1 MRRQNCSRTSVRFHR
16 LHSSPS
22 KVKLVDE
29 IEIPELTTEQIEM
42 LCTTAEDAARK
53 HILAKV
59 SSKMVERLDISVE
72 AEGAKPL
79 NLTVEV
85 ELALSPQAESID
97 AKALAD
103 EAVKEALEASEKYLR
118 KLK

>member
-1 MRRQNCSRTSVRFHR
+1 
-16 LHSSPS
+16 
-22 KVKLVDE
+22 VKLVDE
-29 IEIPELTTEQIEM
+29 IEIPELTTEQIET

-79 NLTVEV
+79 SLTVEV
-85 ELALSPQAESID
+85 ELALSPQAEDID
-97 AKALAD
+97 ADALAD
-103 EAVKEALEASEKYLR
+103 EAVKEALAASEKYLR

>member
-1 MRRQNCSRTSVRFHR
+1 
-16 LHSSPS
+16 
-22 KVKLVDE
+22 VKLVDE
-29 IEIPELTTEQIEM
+29 IDIPELTTEQIET

-79 NLTVEV
+79 SLTVEV
-85 ELALSPQAESID
+85 ELALSPQAEDID
-97 AKALAD
+97 ADALAD
-103 EAVKEALEASEKYLR
+103 EAVKEALAASEKYLR

>member
-1 MRRQNCSRTSVRFHR
+1 
-16 LHSSPS
+16 
-22 KVKLVDE
+22 VKLVDE
-29 IEIPELTTEQIEM
+29 IDIPELTTEQIET

-79 NLTVEV
+79 SLTVEV
-85 ELALSPQAESID
+85 ELALSPQANDID
-97 AKALAD
+97 ADALAD
-103 EAVKEALEASEKYLR
+103 EAVKEALAASEKYLR

>member
-1 MRRQNCSRTSVRFHR
+1 MD
-16 LHSSPS
+16 
-22 KVKLVDE
+22 KL
-29 IEIPELTTEQIEM
+29 EIPELTTEQIET
-42 LCTTAEDAARK
+42 LCITAENAARK

-85 ELALSPQAESID
+85 DLALSPQAKNVD
-97 AKALAD
+97 ADALAG
-103 EAVKEALEASEKYLR
+103 EAVKEAVKASENYLR
-118 KLK
+118 KIK

>member
-1 MRRQNCSRTSVRFHR
+1 
-16 LHSSPS
+16 
-22 KVKLVDE
+22 VKLVDE
-29 IEIPELTTEQIEM
+29 IEIPELTTEQIET

-59 SSKMVERLDISVE
+59 SSRMVERLDISVE

-85 ELALSPQAESID
+85 ELALSPQANDID
-97 AKALAD
+97 ADALAD
-103 EAVKEALEASEKYLR
+103 EAVKEALAASEKYLR

>member
-1 MRRQNCSRTSVRFHR
+1 
-16 LHSSPS
+16 
-22 KVKLVDE
+22 VKLVDE
-29 IEIPELTTEQIEM
+29 IDIPELTTEQIET

-79 NLTVEV
+79 SLTVEV
-85 ELALSPQAESID
+85 ELALSPQAEDID
-97 AKALAD
+97 ADALAD

>member
-1 MRRQNCSRTSVRFHR
+1 
-16 LHSSPS
+16 
-22 KVKLVDE
+22 VKLVDE
-29 IEIPELTTEQIEM
+29 IGIPELTTEQIET

-85 ELALSPQAESID
+85 ELALSPQANDID
-97 AKALAD
+97 ADALAG
-103 EAVKEALEASEKYLR
+103 EAVEEALAASEKYLR